1 MAEDPADRPG
11 GKVDVFDGH
20 NDVLLRLW
28 QRGGDVVGT
37 FRASETGH
45 IDLEKAAAGG
55 LMGGFFAMFAI
66 GDMGAM
72 DFALFDASPYDLPVP
87 EPMDPGDAAK
97 MTFAQAGI
105 ACRLEEAGV
114 LRLCRRPGDI
124 VQARADGVLAG
135 VLHLEG
141 ADCIGP
147 DLWELDALYALGLRS
162 LGPVW
167 SRPTIFGEGVPFRHP
182 STGDTG
188 GGLTEVGRALV
199 RRCRALGMVVDTS
212 HMTEAGFWNVGEEG
226 VPLVATHSNAH
237 GVNPSA
243 RNLTDAQLKAIGET
257 GGVVGLNYGCMFL
270 NPDGSRR
277 AEGAL
282 DHAIP
287 HLDRMIEM
295 AGEDHVALGSDFD
308 GAPMP
313 EGLHSAADL
322 QALIGRMRA
331 AGYGEALIEKIAH
344 RNWIG
349 FLDRTLGPA
358 LDAPA

>member
-1 MAEDPADRPG
+1 MS

-20 NDVLLRLW
+20 NDALLRLW
-28 QRGGDVVGT
+28 QTGGDVVAA
-37 FRASETGH
+37 FRASESGH
-45 IDLEKAAAGG
+45 IDLEKAATGG
-55 LMGGFFAMFAI
+55 LVGGFFAMFAI

-72 DFALFDASPYDLPVP
+72 DFSLFDASPYDLPVA
-87 EPMDPGDAAK
+87 EPMEQGAAK
-97 MTFAQAGI
+97 AIVTGQLNI
-105 ACRLEEAGV
+105 ALDLEKAGV
-114 LRLCRRPGDI
+114 LKLCRGPGEIDAAHEAGI
-124 VQARADGVLAG
+124 LAG

-147 DLWELDALYALGLRS
+147 DLSDLDTLHAFGLRS

-167 SRPTIFGEGVPFRHP
+167 SRTTIFGEGVPFRHP

-188 GGLTEVGRALV
+188 GGLTDAGRALV
-199 RRCRALGMVVDTS
+199 RRCKALGMVVDTS

-237 GVNPSA
+237 AVNPSA
-243 RNLTDAQLKAIGET
+243 RNLTDAQLTAIGET
-257 GGVVGLNYGCMFL
+257 GGVAGLNYGCMFL

-282 DHAIP
+282 DHAIE
-287 HLDRMIEM
+287 HLDRMIWM

-313 EGLHSAADL
+313 EGLGSAADL
-322 QALIGRMRA
+322 QVLIGRMRD
-331 AGYGEALIEKIAH
+331 AGYGEELIGKIAH

-349 FLDRTLGPA
+349 FLDRTLGA
-358 LDAPA
+358 AG